1 MEGNR
6 ESLAPHRGGRSGVGI
21 AEGRRLQRST
31 ARATT
36 GTAPPTRA
44 TRASSVAVAVVFV
57 AVVARGG
64 PPWGSP
70 LWCLIRVLL
79 RFFAATCGSGAVLSA
94 SRRAGCVG
102 PGGPCGGASSRFGTW
117 VKRGAVCIATGPSC
131 AAGRV
136 CAILAFRRNPAR
148 PAAASGGLVW
158 AGWLVHV

>member
-6 ESLAPHRGGRSGVGI
+6 EPFAPHRGGRRGVGT

-31 ARATT
+31 TRATT

-94 SRRAGCVG
+94 SRRAGCAG
-102 PGGPCGGASSRFGTW
+102 PGGRPCGGASSRFHGQWSMVDSSGLGFAHYRKCMPYPSPSRT
-117 VKRGAVCIATGPSC
+117 ATGKK
-131 AAGRV
+131 V
-136 CAILAFRRNPAR
+136 NYLTLELEEN
-148 PAAASGGLVW
+148 
-158 AGWLVHV
+158 